1 MMRAA
6 ELYGES
12 LYDLAAEEKQE
23 QDILT
28 EMQDIGTLLRENPK
42 YAALLS
48 EPSIPKEK
56 RLELLDQA
64 FRGEIRPYL
73 LNFLKLITERGL
85 LFQYAGMCRAFERRY
100 NEAHNIAVALVRT
113 AAALDESE
121 KTKLREALEKQSGK
135 QVVLNEQV
143 DASLLGGIVVE
154 MDGKTLDGSV
164 AGRLLAIRKKVEEI
178 VL

>member
-1 MMRAA
+1 MMRVA
-6 ELYGES
+6 ELYGGS

-23 QDILT
+23 RDLLE
-28 EMQDIGTLLRENPK
+28 EMQGVQHLLRENPQ
-42 YAALLS
+42 YVALLS

-64 FRGEIRPYL
+64 FRAELKPYL

-85 LFQYAGMCRAFERRY
+85 LFQYAGMCRAYEQRF
-100 NEAHNIAVALVRT
+100 NKAHNIAEALVRT
-113 AAALDESE
+113 AVP
-121 KTKLREALEKQSGK
+121 LEEQSGK
-135 QVVLNEQV
+135 QVVLKERI
-143 DASLLGGIVVE
+143 DASLLGGMVVE

>member
-1 MMRAA
+1 MMRVA
-6 ELYGES
+6 ELYGGS

-23 QDILT
+23 RDLLE
-28 EMQDIGTLLRENPK
+28 EMQGVQHLLRENPQ

-64 FRGEIRPYL
+64 FRGEIKPYL
-73 LNFLKLITERGL
+73 LNFLKLITERRL
-85 LFQYAGMCRAFERRY
+85 LFQYAGMCRAYEQRF
-100 NEAHNIAVALVRT
+100 NKAHNIAEALVRT
-113 AAALDESE
+113 AVPLEEAERG
-121 KTKLREALEKQSGK
+121 KLKEALEKQSGK
-135 QVVLNEQV
+135 QVVLKERI
-143 DASLLGGIVVE
+143 DTSLLGGMVVE

>member
-1 MMRAA
+1 MMRTA
-6 ELYGES
+6 ELYGGS
-12 LYDLAAEEKQE
+12 FYDLAAEEKQE
-23 QDILT
+23 KDILE
-28 EMQDIGTLLRENPK
+28 EMQGIGTLLRENPK

-48 EPSIPKEK
+48 EPSLPKEK

-85 LFQYAGMCRAFERRY
+85 LFQYASMCRAFERRY

-121 KTKLREALEKQSGK
+121 KIKLREALEKQSGK
-135 QVVLNEQV
+135 QVVLKERV
-143 DASLLGGIVVE
+143 EASLLGGIVVE
-154 MDGKTLDGSV
+154 IDGKTLDGSV

>member
-121 KTKLREALEKQSGK
+121 KNQTAGSARKAERKA
-135 QVVLNEQV
+135 
-143 DASLLGGIVVE
+143 GG
-154 MDGKTLDGSV
+154 
-164 AGRLLAIRKKVEEI
+164 A
-178 VL
+178 

>member
-6 ELYGES
+6 ELYGGS

-28 EMQDIGTLLRENPK
+28 EMQGIGTLLRENPK

-73 LNFLKLITERGL
+73 LNFLKLITEREL
-85 LFQYAGMCRAFERRY
+85 LSQYGGMCRAYERRF
-100 NEAHNIAVALVRT
+100 NAAHNIVAATVRT
-113 AAALDESE
+113 AVPLDQEE
-121 KTKLREALEKQSGK
+121 RDRLKEALGKRSGK
-135 QVVLNEQV
+135 QVVLREML

-154 MDGKTLDGSV
+154 IDGKTLDGSV
-164 AGRLLAIRKKVEEI
+164 AGRLLEIRKKVEEI

>member
-28 EMQDIGTLLRENPK
+28 EMQGIGTLLRENPK
-42 YAALLS
+42 YVALLS

-113 AAALDESE
+113 AVVLDESE

>member
-64 FRGEIRPYL
+64 FRGENQTLSPEL
-73 LNFLKLITERGL
+73 S
-85 LFQYAGMCRAFERRY
+85 
-100 NEAHNIAVALVRT
+100 EAHY
-113 AAALDESE
+113 
-121 KTKLREALEKQSGK
+121 RERAP
-135 QVVLNEQV
+135 V
-143 DASLLGGIVVE
+143 
-154 MDGKTLDGSV
+154 SV
-164 AGRLLAIRKKVEEI
+164 CGHVSCL
-178 VL
+178 

>member
-56 RLELLDQA
+56 RLELLNQA

-85 LFQYAGMCRAFERRY
+85 LFQYAGMCRAYERRY

-113 AAALDESE
+113 TRAKKPNCGKHSKSRAESRWCLTSGWMQACSAASWSRWTERPWTA
-121 KTKLREALEKQSGK
+121 
-135 QVVLNEQV
+135 
-143 DASLLGGIVVE
+143 ASRAV
-154 MDGKTLDGSV
+154 SSQF
-164 AGRLLAIRKKVEEI
+164 AKKWKR
-178 VL
+178 

>member
-1 MMRAA
+1 
-6 ELYGES
+6 
-12 LYDLAAEEKQE
+12 
-23 QDILT
+23 
-28 EMQDIGTLLRENPK
+28 
-42 YAALLS
+42 
-48 EPSIPKEK
+48 
-56 RLELLDQA
+56 
-64 FRGEIRPYL
+64 
-73 LNFLKLITERGL
+73 
-85 LFQYAGMCRAFERRY
+85 MCRAFERRY

-135 QVVLNEQV
+135 QVVLNERV

>member
-1 MMRAA
+1 MMRVA
-6 ELYGES
+6 ELYGGS

-23 QDILT
+23 RDLLE
-28 EMQDIGTLLRENPK
+28 EMQGVQHLLRENPQ

-64 FRGEIRPYL
+64 FRGEIKPYL

-85 LFQYAGMCRAFERRY
+85 LFQYAGMCRAYEQRF
-100 NEAHNIAVALVRT
+100 NKAHNIA
-113 AAALDESE
+113 
-121 KTKLREALEKQSGK
+121 EA
-135 QVVLNEQV
+135 QVVLKERL
-143 DASLLGGIVVE
+143 DASLLGGMVVE

>member
-28 EMQDIGTLLRENPK
+28 EMQGVGTLLRENPK
-42 YAALLS
+42 YAALS

-143 DASLLGGIVVE
+143 DASLRGGIVVE

>member
-1 MMRAA
+1 MMRVA
-6 ELYGES
+6 ELYGGS
-12 LYDLAAEEKQE
+12 LYDLAAEEQQE
-23 QDILT
+23 RDLLE
-28 EMQDIGTLLRENPK
+28 EMQGVQRLLRENPQ
-42 YAALLS
+42 YVALLS

-64 FRGEIRPYL
+64 FRTELKPYL

-85 LFQYAGMCRAFERRY
+85 LFQYAGMCRAYELRY
-100 NEAHNIAVALVRT
+100 NAAHNIAEALVRT
-113 AAALDESE
+113 AVPLEEAERG
-121 KTKLREALEKQSGK
+121 KLKEALEKQSGK
-135 QVVLNEQV
+135 QVVLKERL
-143 DASLLGGIVVE
+143 DASLLGGMVVE